1 MLDDFD
7 IVPKAVVFDLD
18 ETLWDREVD
27 CSGGPPFSLSKDSR
41 KKIFCVRKTPIHLYD
56 DVPEIFDALAD
67 DGRIRVGYASRT
79 WEPEWAKAALR
90 EVPCGTDGV
99 VNMWSIASG
108 SGWGDHSKVS
118 HLKTVSS
125 QMKISLDSIL
135 FYDNEMRNIRDV
147 KPMGVH
153 CCYCPNGLDAKGFI
167 DSLREYS
174 DKVRREPI

>member
-1 MLDDFD
+1 MLDDID
-7 IVPKAVVFDLD
+7 NLPKAVVFDLD

-27 CSGGPPFSLSKDSR
+27 CSGGPPFSLSKETR
-41 KKIFCVRKTPIHLYD
+41 KTIFCARKTPIHLYE
-56 DVPEIFDALAD
+56 DVPEIFDAIAD
-67 DGRIRVGYASRT
+67 HGRVKVGYASRT

-90 EVPCGTDGV
+90 QVPCGNNQV

-153 CCYCPNGLDAKGFI
+153 CWYCPDGLTEKGFVQ
-167 DSLREYS
+167 SLQEYS
-174 DKVRREPI
+174 DNIRRKCN